1 MKNQRKLVS
10 VEEVTPSEKKTGHV
24 RIRNLFLTGR
34 PAVSYCPW
42 FLTKPLCILLW
53 YQLCIS
59 SSYPLLPYTHTPPLS
74 WGGLSWFLFPDQAA
88 VTPLWLWDAF
98 VFTQGSGDGGDPS
111 LQHPFC
117 SDLDLP
123 HQLSPLVISS
133 KQFHSFPKSLFWNS
147 PSVPEV

>member
-1 MKNQRKLVS
+1 MRRRQAMWGSETCSWQGGLLFFIVLGFSQNLCVS
-10 VEEVTPSEKKTGHV
+10 SYDTSY
-24 RIRNLFLTGR
+24 
-34 PAVSYCPW
+34 VSP
-42 FLTKPLCILLW
+42 
-53 YQLCIS
+53 
-59 SSYPLLPYTHTPPLS
+59 SYPLLPYTHAPPLS

-98 VFTQGSGDGGDPS
+98 IFTQGSGDGGDPS